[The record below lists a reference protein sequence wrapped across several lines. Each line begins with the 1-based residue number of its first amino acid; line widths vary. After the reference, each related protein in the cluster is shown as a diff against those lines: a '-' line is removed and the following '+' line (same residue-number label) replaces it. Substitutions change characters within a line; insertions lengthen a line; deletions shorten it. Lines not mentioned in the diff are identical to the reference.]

1 MPDTCHSCEYLAFKF
16 RSDFGMP
23 VSVFAESIGGG
34 KVVSIR
40 PFFLAVLLETKI
52 SESRTNSFFS
62 WCFSQS
68 YHMRSLRLLSFGNCS
83 SAWTQQINVPSLCLR
98 LALTQQQQPPS
109 VCATGGSRKGL
120 GVLLLELKAFGQL
133 DASVRAFVHPVFR
146 DSFSNESSDF
156 LSAGCLCTDG
166 CTLSLGLGGRRR
178 YHTSVIVGGKYRR
191 MLGRT
196 SDCRT

>member
-1 MPDTCHSCEYLAFKF
+1 VPDTCHSCEYL
-16 RSDFGMP
+16 
-23 VSVFAESIGGG
+23 VFQ
-34 KVVSIR
+34 VSIR
-40 PFFLAVLLETKI
+40 FPNSRFCFCRVSVAVKWLVYDLFFAVVLETKI
-52 SESRTNSFFS
+52 SGSRTNSFFS
-62 WCFSQS
+62 WWLSQS

-83 SAWTQQINVPSLCLR
+83 SAWTQQINVSSLCLR
-98 LALTQQQQPPS
+98 LALTQQQQQPS

-146 DSFSNESSDF
+146 DYFSNESSDF

-178 YHTSVIVGGKYRR
+178 YHTSVIVAGKYRR

>member
-1 MPDTCHSCEYLAFKF
+1 VPENGHSCEYLVFQVFIRFPNALLCVC
-16 RSDFGMP
+16 R
-23 VSVFAESIGGG
+23 VSVAVKSLVYNLFSA
-34 KVVSIR
+34 VV
-40 PFFLAVLLETKI
+40 LETKI
-52 SESRTNSFFS
+52 CESLTNSFFS
-62 WCFSQS
+62 WWFSQS

-98 LALTQQQQPPS
+98 LALTQQQQQPS

-120 GVLLLELKAFGQL
+120 GVLLLELKAFGQP

-146 DSFSNESSDF
+146 DSFFNESSDF